1 MLKFRQIEVFKVL
14 MEVGTVTGAAGRL
27 GISQPAVSKVLAS
40 MERSTNLTLFER
52 LRGRLIPT
60 PDARSLY
67 RQVHRSFVGLDDL
80 SRFHH

>member
-52 LRGRLIPT
+52 PRGRLIPS

-67 RQVHRSFVGLDDL
+67 RQVHRSVVGLDDL
-80 SRFHH
+80 YRFHH